1 MLGLKELYRKES
13 IASLQKSLKLSNI
26 MQVPRIEKVVLSMG
40 VGEAVSDSKAIEGAV
55 ADLAL
60 IAGQKP
66 LITRAKKSI
75 ASFKLRE
82 GMSIG
87 CKVTLRGDIMYAFLE
102 KLVMIAL
109 PRVRDFR
116 GFSIKNFDKRGNLN
130 IGVKEHIVFPEIDY
144 DKISKIR
151 GLNVTIVTNSNKD
164 SEAKALLESLRFPFN

>member
-1 MLGLKELYRKES
+1 MLGLKDLYKKEAIS
-13 IASLQKSLKLSNI
+13 HLQKSLGLQNI
-26 MQVPRIEKVVLSMG
+26 MQVPKIEKVVLSMG
-40 VGEAVSDSKAIEGAV
+40 VGEAVTDSKAIEGAV

-66 LITRAKKSI
+66 LITKAKKSI
-75 ASFKLRE
+75 ATFKLRE

-116 GFSIKNFDKRGNLN
+116 GLSIKNFDRRGNLN
-130 IGVKEHIVFPEIDY
+130 IGIKEHIVFPEINY
-144 DKISKIR
+144 DKIIKIR
-151 GLNVTIVTNSNKD
+151 GLNITIVTNSNKD